1 MAPLLKAP
9 TRSFVQS
16 TALER
21 FVGGLAATPF
31 IVIYFVAPLYLLF
44 ALALLAVKPFTLST
58 YLVLLPIIVSVLT
71 PPAVALFFSPLLL
84 CSWACRQMPKYFSY
98 EEYHELQDKE
108 MLEGHASGKR
118 FILVA
123 HPHGVFSFTGVCGAI
138 VTMSSPNGV
147 GRKLATL
154 VPTAAAT
161 VIRTFPLLKDLL
173 GVFGVIDAA
182 GPVLKKRLSG
192 KNGSFVLYVGGIAE
206 LFETSAERECCY
218 LLQRKGFIKLAMRTG
233 ADVVPCYF
241 FGNTA
246 VLSVLRSGPLAAL
259 SRKLGMSLT
268 LTWGRWGLPIP
279 KPVKLVYARGRPLGL
294 PHLTEPT
301 DADVDEWHGKYVA
314 QLKKLFDDYKHAHPL
329 YADKELLF
337 K

>member
-1 MAPLLKAP
+1 MPLLKAP

-16 TALER
+16 TAFER

-31 IVIYFVAPLYLLF
+31 IVIYFVAPLYLFF
-44 ALALLAVKPFTLST
+44 ALALLAVQPFALSS
-58 YLVLLPIIVSVLT
+58 YVVLLPIIVSVLT
-71 PPAVALFFSPLLL
+71 PPSVAVFLSPLVL
-84 CSWACRQMPKYFSY
+84 CSWACRQMPKYFHY

-108 MLEGHASGKR
+108 MMEGHTSGKR
-118 FILVA
+118 YILVS

-138 VTMSSPNGV
+138 ATMSSPDGV
-147 GRKLATL
+147 GRKLAATI
-154 VPTAAAT
+154 PTAAAT

-182 GPVLKKRLSG
+182 GPVLKKRLSSKG
-192 KNGSFVLYVGGIAE
+192 GSFVLYVGGIAE

-218 LLQRKGFIKLAMRTG
+218 LLQRKGFIKLAIRAG
-233 ADVVPCYF
+233 ADVVPAYF

-246 VLSVLRSGPLAAL
+246 VLSVLSSGPLATL

-268 LTWGRWGLPIP
+268 LTWGLWGLPVP

-294 PHLTEPT
+294 PHIPEPT
-301 DADVDEWHGKYVA
+301 DAEVEEWHGKYVA
-314 QLKKLFDDYKHAHPL
+314 QLKKLFDDYKHTHPL